1 MRNIYILSF
10 TILVNFNL
18 FAQSPW
24 KQLSN
29 FAGNNRSSA
38 VGFGFNTNGFVGCG
52 YDNFT
57 FKKGFFS
64 YNINNNSWADIAGLG
79 GANGGGLERNLA
91 ISFVINNK
99 GYVGTG
105 QGGAPYLKDFW
116 EYNAADDTWTQK
128 ADFGGT
134 ARKGACGFSIGSHG
148 YIGTGQDANGLR
160 SDFWKFDA
168 VNNNWSSVARIPGA
182 SRQFAVGFA
191 ISTKGYV
198 GTGDKG
204 TMLKDFWE
212 YDPKLDSWTQK
223 APFGGTARKSA
234 VAFSLAAEVY
244 IGSGYDSTLNYT
256 NDFWKFNPSVNTWT
270 QMAACPGI
278 SRSAAVGFSVNG
290 KGYFGT
296 GYSDGNQLND
306 MWEFNPN
313 LVSVNEISNTEKV
326 NVKVYPNPMI
336 NYTTI
341 SIDGNSSLN
350 NTITIFNS
358 IGKLVST
365 IPMNKNCATFQRNG
379 ISSGVYFY
387 SITNENS
394 NTITIGKIIIND

>member
-1 MRNIYILSF
+1 
-10 TILVNFNL
+10 
-18 FAQSPW
+18 
-24 KQLSN
+24 
-29 FAGNNRSSA
+29 
-38 VGFGFNTNGFVGCG
+38 
-52 YDNFT
+52 
-57 FKKGFFS
+57 
-64 YNINNNSWADIAGLG
+64 
-79 GANGGGLERNLA
+79 
-91 ISFVINNK
+91 
-99 GYVGTG
+99 
-105 QGGAPYLKDFW
+105 
-116 EYNAADDTWTQK
+116 
-128 ADFGGT
+128 
-134 ARKGACGFSIGSHG
+134 
-148 YIGTGQDANGLR
+148 
-160 SDFWKFDA
+160 
-168 VNNNWSSVARIPGA
+168 
-182 SRQFAVGFA
+182 
-191 ISTKGYV
+191 
-198 GTGDKG
+198 
-204 TMLKDFWE
+204 
-212 YDPKLDSWTQK
+212 
-223 APFGGTARKSA
+223 
-234 VAFSLAAEVY
+234 
-244 IGSGYDSTLNYT
+244 
-256 NDFWKFNPSVNTWT
+256 
-270 QMAACPGI
+270 MAACPGI

>member
-79 GANGGGLERNLA
+79 GANGGGLERNSA

-168 VNNNWSSVARIPGA
+168 VNNNWSSVAGIPGA

-191 ISTKGYV
+191 ISTKGYL

-204 TMLKDFWE
+204 TMIKDFWE
-212 YDPKLDSWTQK
+212 YDPQLDSWTQK

-234 VAFSLAAEVY
+234 VAFSLAAEGY

-256 NDFWKFNPSVNTWT
+256 NDFWKFNPAVNTWT

-313 LVSVNEISNTEKV
+313 LVSINEINNQK
-326 NVKVYPNPMI
+326 VKVTTYPNPMTS
-336 NYTTI
+336 YSTI
-341 SIDGNSSLN
+341 SIEDKSSQN
-350 NTITIFNS
+350 NTIAIFNS
-358 IGKLVST
+358 TGELVST
-365 IPMNKNCATFQRNG
+365 IPMDKNYATIQRNNL
-379 ISSGVYFY
+379 SSGIYFY

-394 NTITIGKIIIND
+394 NTITTGKIIIND